1 LSVIGT
7 GSVGV
12 LAWET
17 SAGQMNVK
25 KSLKMIVGYSI
36 SKKIEGWEKKIPG
49 QIFSSGSIKFVSSC
63 SVAQAF
69 AGVIRSMKSEQ
80 AVREAKTW

>member
-1 LSVIGT
+1 MF
-7 GSVGV
+7 V
-12 LAWET
+12 LYGYHNDIRKWQKKQLWNEDLKE
-17 SAGQMNVK
+17 SASFYK
-25 KSLKMIVGYSI
+25 KAYQATYI
-36 SKKIEGWEKKIPG
+36 
-49 QIFSSGSIKFVSSC
+49 SSGSIKFVSSC